1 MINGKRGLSYALGS
15 NLCNP
20 LQSLPC
26 TFADIDRWETMGC
39 HWKKIRPVSLN
50 SVQVIHVYHT
60 TVSVIPGKGQRVN
73 LIVCRYLY
81 RQNRNPNID
90 QPDHTCL
97 FPKKLV
103 LISDFYLCSIKWLF
117 LIKMQN
123 QYLIFEER
131 SSIQNQID
139 RHDMLLIKLL
149 APKHHWP
156 SLHMMKIQ
164 AIQFF

>member
-1 MINGKRGLSYALGS
+1 MPWGQIFVT
-15 NLCNP
+15 LC
-20 LQSLPC
+20 
-26 TFADIDRWETMGC
+26 R
-39 HWKKIRPVSLN
+39 
-50 SVQVIHVYHT
+50 VYHVLLQT
-60 TVSVIPGKGQRVN
+60 LTGGKQWAATERRFDLSVWSLYKSYMSIVIPGKGQRVN

-117 LIKMQN
+117 LINMQN